1 MHLFWWCVYSSL
13 LSISSLNRFLT
24 VEFRD
29 FFIYSG
35 LKFFSGNTIIYKY
48 SSQSVASLFNFLRV
62 SIVHRALLLLMKSG
76 VSFFFL
82 LCIVFSVSKYSLPNS
97 RSQRF
102 VLFSSSSSSS
112 PPLFLL
118 PLLSFF
124 FFNPHPRICFFKL
137 IFERDTLIDCLPY
150 TPQPEIKLET

>member
-48 SSQSVASLFNFLRV
+48 SSQSEVCPFNFFFFLRFNLFIFREGGGRRRETSVCGCLLQAPYREPGRQPKHVPRLGIEPATPWFSGWCSIHWATPARASLFNLLRV
-62 SIVHRALLLLMKSG
+62 SISPQSRHFYHIVQYALLL
-76 VSFFFL
+76 
-82 LCIVFSVSKYSLPNS
+82 
-97 RSQRF
+97 
-102 VLFSSSSSSS
+102 
-112 PPLFLL
+112 
-118 PLLSFF
+118 
-124 FFNPHPRICFFKL
+124 
-137 IFERDTLIDCLPY
+137 
-150 TPQPEIKLET
+150 